1 VRLLVVEDQSTLAKT
16 FRHTLVAEGFG
27 VDVSPT
33 AADAEHKT
41 QNLTYD
47 LILLSLLLPGESG
60 YKLLRELRRGGVAS
74 PILAMIGNGSIPE
87 RVRCLDLGADGYIS
101 RPIHLMELT
110 ARVRAMLRRT
120 HQVYEPILRI
130 FDLEIDTTTRMVKRA
145 GKEIRLTRREYT
157 LLQFLAMNRGKVCSR
172 ALISEHL
179 YDPEEECTSNVVDV
193 FIRFLRGKIDK
204 GFGFPLILTRWGQGY
219 VLRDETPVKK

>member
-1 VRLLVVEDQSTLAKT
+1 
-16 FRHTLVAEGFG
+16 TLVAEGFA
-27 VDVSPT
+27 VDLSPS
-33 AADAEHKT
+33 AGDAESKT
-41 QNLTYD
+41 RNLTYD

-60 YKLLRELRRGGVAS
+60 YQLLRDLRRGGVAS

-87 RVRCLDLGADGYIS
+87 RVRCLDLGADGYIA
-101 RPIHLMELT
+101 RPIHLLELT
-110 ARVRAMLRRT
+110 ARVRAMLRRA
-120 HQVYEPILRI
+120 HHVFEPVIRI
-130 FDLEIDTTTRMVKRA
+130 YDLEIDTTTRIVRRA
-145 GKEIRLTRREYT
+145 GQEIRLTRREYA

-179 YDPEEECTSNVVDV
+179 YDPDQECTSNVVDV

-219 VLRDETPVKK
+219 LLRDEAPAAAKNEPRMNTDQLRKNTG